1 MRKGLIIGS
10 LVLQAVVVAAMV
22 YIAMEPLRSGRPV
35 VVTVSGVDPR
45 DLMRGQYV
53 ELAYP
58 FSRINLDRVQCDLDR
73 YRVYQYGDIVYV
85 SLSDTTD
92 PEVTRIG
99 MEKPAD
105 GIFLKGRVNR
115 RFSGSP
121 LSTIEVEYGIE
132 SYFTNPDRATEL
144 DKILRRTNSL
154 RVRLMVDDDG
164 DVRIADLEEIS

>member
-1 MRKGLIIGS
+1 MRRGLIIGS
-10 LVLQAVVVAAMV
+10 LVLQAVGVAAMV
-22 YIAMEPLRSGRPV
+22 FLAMAPLRSGRPV
-35 VVTVSGVDPR
+35 TVTVTGVDPR

-73 YRVYQYGDIVYV
+73 YRVYQYGDILYV
-85 SLSDTTD
+85 SLSGEVD
-92 PEVTRIG
+92 PTVTRIG

-132 SYFTNPDRATEL
+132 SYFTNPDRAEEL
-144 DKILRRTNSL
+144 DEILRGSDSL

-164 DVRIADLEEIS
+164 DVRIADLEELS